1 MSALQR
7 LQGEFQRYVLGSGEV
22 GAELAAAV
30 FEQAGQ
36 FGLAPQA
43 RLAIYHNA
51 YRSRMRAALSE
62 AYGQTWSYLGDDMF
76 AELADS
82 YLQAHP
88 SQCRNLRWFGG
99 DFAAHAALTLP
110 DYPFVAELADF
121 EWSLG
126 RAFDAADAL
135 PLCAADLAALA
146 PREWGRQR
154 FGLHPSVR
162 FLEQRWNAVALWQ
175 ALVAQ
180 REPPEAEE
188 SATPLCWLVWRGDKQ
203 PHFRSLE
210 PLEASALR
218 EIGGGAT
225 FGAVC
230 AAARDGADGVD
241 VTPRLAGYLH
251 GWLAQGVLTP
261 P

>member
-7 LQGEFQRYVLGSGEV
+7 LQDDFQRYVLGPGEV
-22 GAELAAAV
+22 GPELAAAV
-30 FEQAGQ
+30 SERPGQ
-36 FGLAPQA
+36 FGLAPPA

-62 AYGQTWSYLGDDMF
+62 AYERTWSYVGDELF

-88 SQCRNLRWFGG
+88 SQFRNLRWFGG
-99 DFAAHAALTLP
+99 DFAAHAARTLP
-110 DYPFVAELADF
+110 DYPFVAELAGF
-121 EWSLG
+121 EWALG
-126 RAFDAADAL
+126 LAFDAADAV
-135 PLCAADLAALA
+135 PLRAADLAALA
-146 PREWGRQR
+146 PREWDGQR
-154 FGLHPSVR
+154 FGLHPSLR
-162 FLEQRWNAVALWQ
+162 ILEQRWNAVALWQ

-180 REPPEAEE
+180 REPPEADE
-188 SATPLCWLVWRGDKQ
+188 SATPLCWLVWRRDGQ
-203 PHFRSLE
+203 PHFRSIE
-210 PLEASALR
+210 PLEALALR

-230 AAARDGADGVD
+230 AAAQAGADGVD